1 MPHLSGFWETRIL
14 WNTVGDW
21 TLAVVAF
28 LATFTFLP
36 LLTKYISLR
45 RRRWHEANTEQ
56 PTAVEI
62 STLLI
67 ERTSRIFIWSVALF
81 FASSQLVFPH
91 RIERAVEI
99 AIVLIFWYQVGTW
112 AMATVRFAVRRR
124 QPRAGHG
131 PALAGSMEII
141 IFVAGV
147 LVWTMALMLAL
158 DNLGIQIKPLLTGLG
173 IGGIAVALAVQTVLG
188 DLLASMSIALDK
200 PFGIGDAL
208 AVDDIAGTVEHI
220 GVKSTRLRSVTGE
233 QIIMS
238 NADVLK
244 SRLRNYGRMRERRS
258 LFQLNVIYDTPPE
271 VLRVIPQE
279 VRRIIESQPN
289 TRFDRC
295 HLLTCGPTALQ
306 FEIVYFVTAADF
318 YVYANLQHTI
328 NIALLEL
335 FRERKMQFATP
346 PLAPTPTI
354 PAAHLDTRSG

>member
-1 MPHLSGFWETRIL
+1 MPHLSEFWQTRVL
-14 WNTVGDW
+14 WNTLGDW

-28 LATFTFLP
+28 LVTFTFLP
-36 LLTKYISLR
+36 LLTKYTASR
-45 RRRWHEANTEQ
+45 RRRWQEARQEH
-56 PTAVEI
+56 PVAIEI
-62 STLLI
+62 TTLLI
-67 ERTSRIFIWSVALF
+67 ERTNRLFIWSVALF

-91 RIERAVEI
+91 RIERAIEV
-99 AIVLIFWYQVGTW
+99 AVVLIFWFQVGTW
-112 AMATVRFAVRRR
+112 AMAAVRFALARR
-124 QPRAGHG
+124 QHRA
-131 PALAGSMEII
+131 ALEPVFAGSMSII
-141 IFVAGV
+141 VFVAGV
-147 LVWTMALMLAL
+147 LIWTMALLLAL
-158 DNLGIQIKPLLTGLG
+158 DNLGVEIKPLLTGLG
-173 IGGIAVALAVQTVLG
+173 IGGIAVALAVQTVLS

-244 SRLRNYGRMRERRS
+244 SRLRNFGRMRERRS

-271 VLRVIPQE
+271 VLRAIPQE
-279 VRRIIESQPN
+279 VRTIVEGQPN

-306 FEIVYFVTAADF
+306 FEIVYFVTAPDF
-318 YVYANLQHTI
+318 YVYADLQQKI
-328 NIALLEL
+328 NIAILEL
-335 FRERKMQFATP
+335 FRQHRVQFATP

-354 PAAHLDTRSG
+354 PPAQLDPRSG